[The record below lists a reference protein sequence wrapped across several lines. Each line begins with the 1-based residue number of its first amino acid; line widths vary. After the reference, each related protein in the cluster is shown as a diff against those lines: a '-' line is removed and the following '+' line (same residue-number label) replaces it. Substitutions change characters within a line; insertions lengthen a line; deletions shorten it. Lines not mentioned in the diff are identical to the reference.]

1 MVRMSQYIV
10 KQSVVI
16 KMSEL
21 LFEIL
26 GRESNREIFTLT
38 LSDIFSP
45 VERLMIGKRLL
56 VMYVLF
62 IGIDYWTICDVVK
75 VSRATIA
82 KYAFLL
88 DKSSHIK
95 HCLSTISSKKEIQ
108 KTLDQWV
115 SSFFTPGVSFGNWK
129 NSGKFKR
136 RLEEQEAQG
145 F

>member
-26 GRESNREIFTLT
+26 GKESNRELFTLT

-56 VMYVLF
+56 VMYMLF
-62 IGIDYWTICDVVK
+62 MGVDYNVICDVVK

-82 KYAFLL
+82 KYAYLL
-88 DKSSHIK
+88 DKSVHIK
-95 HCLSTISSKKEIQ
+95 QCLATISSKKEIQ
-108 KTLDQWV
+108 KTLDKWV
-115 SSFFTPGVSFGNWK
+115 SSFFTPGASFGNWK
-129 NSGKFKR
+129 NAGKFKR
-136 RLEEQEAQG
+136 RLKEQESQG